1 MKNKTII
8 KTRESNGVLSIMVER
23 EEIRFFVHR
32 LKSEVQLVVFDC
44 SESASTWRFNASF
57 NKRDVKK
64 TENWIATIEG
74 ILKFPFL
81 SYRTL
86 LTFL

>member
-1 MKNKTII
+1 MKNSTII

-32 LKSEVQLVVFDC
+32 LKNEVRLVVFDC

-57 NKRDVKK
+57 NKRDVRKI
-64 TENWIATIEG
+64 ENWIATIEG